1 MHGADT
7 PRRVGRD
14 RGMPIFG
21 FFDRRPL
28 AERMAA
34 EIDRESELY
43 KRRCEE
49 LHEEFLSRLR
59 SRDRARADLA
69 AVEEEMSELQGMGV
83 TLLGRL
89 NAATTKGDEGA
100 LAEFERGYK
109 QNSRRLD
116 RVGRRRDKAARRLAA
131 LELDEREAAGELA
144 RNAQAAVEE
153 HAERTRE
160 IKGRLQDL
168 LRVLDERH
176 EEVARAAVP
185 LAEEHERRQPRK
197 ELEAE

>member
-1 MHGADT
+1 
-7 PRRVGRD
+7 
-14 RGMPIFG
+14 MPIFG

-34 EIDRESELY
+34 EIDRESERY
-43 KRRCEE
+43 RRRCEE

-69 AVEEEMSELQGMGV
+69 AVDGEMSELQGTGV

-89 NAATTKGDEGA
+89 NAATTSGDEKG

-109 QNSRRLD
+109 ENSRRLD
-116 RVGRRRDKAARRLAA
+116 KVGRRRDKAARRLAA

-144 RNAQAAVEE
+144 RDAAAVVEE

-160 IKGRLQDL
+160 MKERLESL
-168 LRVLDERH
+168 LQALVERH
-176 EEVARAAVP
+176 EEVTRAAG
-185 LAEEHERRQPRK
+185 LLTEEYERRQPPK
-197 ELEAE
+197 ELEGE